1 MSPQDHGG
9 DVKRGILIVFE
20 GLDGCGKSTQL
31 RRAVNVLR
39 ERGFDPVVTR
49 EPTDGPWGRR
59 IREMARAGEGVP
71 AETELEW
78 FFQDRREHMRE
89 VVEPALTAGRVVLS
103 DRSYLSTV
111 AYQGARGLDPAKI
124 LADSEAEFARPDVVL
139 LFVVSASEGLA
150 RVNARGGES
159 EPVFENLE
167 FLERVSRVF
176 ETLDVA
182 GLERIDASRGE
193 EEIAGDVVA
202 VLDRLVDLSSEVA
215 GSESS

>member
-1 MSPQDHGG
+1 
-9 DVKRGILIVFE
+9 VKSGILIVFE

-31 RRAVNVLR
+31 RRAADLLS
-39 ERGFDPVVTR
+39 ERGLDPVVTR

-59 IREMARAGEGVP
+59 IREMARAGEGVAP
-71 AETELEW
+71 EVELEW
-78 FFQDRREHMRE
+78 FFEDRREHMRE
-89 VVEPALTAGRVVLS
+89 VVEPALADGRIVLS

-139 LFVVSASEGLA
+139 LFDVSAREGLA
-150 RVNARGGES
+150 RVHARGGES

-176 ETLDVA
+176 GEMRVA

-193 EEIAGDVVA
+193 DEIAKDVFA
-202 VLDRLVDLSSEVA
+202 VLERVLELD
-215 GSESS
+215 